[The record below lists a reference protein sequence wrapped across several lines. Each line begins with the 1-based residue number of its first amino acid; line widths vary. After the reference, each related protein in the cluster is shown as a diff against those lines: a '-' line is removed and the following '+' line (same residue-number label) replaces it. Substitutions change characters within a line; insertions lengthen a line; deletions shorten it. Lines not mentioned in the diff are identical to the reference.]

1 MPRIVISTWDSFRK
15 TLPFSMWKSW
25 SRFFGPL
32 GFPSLQVRCLQLL
45 VELKSSFHNLRNQV
59 RSTTTLTQTRPMMT
73 HIWKLQ
79 KRAPGESHY
88 LATSFFHA
96 STQRKQRTLGKKL
109 RHGIHVM
116 NLKVAML
123 IFPKDR
129 NISFLIGM
137 SKTVYLENP
146 KNWPLPM
153 QIIVCHLVSCC
164 LFCWG
169 TEYHGPMQ

>member
-1 MPRIVISTWDSFRK
+1 
-15 TLPFSMWKSW
+15 MWKSW

-123 IFPKDR
+123 IFPKNR

-146 KNWPLPM
+146 KN
-153 QIIVCHLVSCC
+153 
-164 LFCWG
+164 
-169 TEYHGPMQ
+169 